1 MGGDIHGGA
10 AAMSE
15 KRRRVNKTGKVM
27 LAGVIILYAI
37 FAYVDPDKTFKAF
50 MEAFGVLKMV
60 IPIILVVFFLMALLD
75 VSVDEKKISKH
86 FGYESGLRGWML
98 AIIAGILSHGPGYV
112 WYPLLQNLRE
122 HGAKDSLIFAFIYAR
137 SIKLPWLPLMI
148 SYFGWIFTG
157 VFSLYIVIAAVLQG
171 MLVELLEKRF
181 KL

>member
-1 MGGDIHGGA
+1 MLVGVAVLYGILALLHP
-10 AAMSE
+10 E
-15 KRRRVNKTGKVM
+15 KTLHALIEGLK
-27 LAGVIILYAI
+27 
-37 FAYVDPDKTFKAF
+37 
-50 MEAFGVLKMV
+50 VLKMI

-86 FGYESGLRGWML
+86 FGYESGLRGWLL
-98 AIIAGILSHGPGYV
+98 AIVAGILSHGPAYV

-122 HGAKDSLIFAFIYAR
+122 HGAKDSLIFTFLYAR

-171 MLVELLEKRF
+171 LIVELIERRK